1 MKINRTFT
9 MDLST
14 IELLKGKSN
23 KSKIVN
29 LAVRRY
35 MNHEDE
41 FLPADIST
49 RRLLAILHSREDI
62 DAGLK
67 GLILHHLH
75 LTK

>member
-14 IELLKGKSN
+14 IQMLQGKSN
-23 KSKIVN
+23 KSQIVN

-41 FLPADIST
+41 FLPSDIST
-49 RRLLAILHSREDI
+49 RRLLAILHAREDI

-75 LTK
+75 LTE

>member
-1 MKINRTFT
+1 

-14 IELLKGKSN
+14 IQMLKGKSN
-23 KSKIVN
+23 KSQIVN

-41 FLPADIST
+41 FLPSDIST
-49 RRLLAILHSREDI
+49 RRLLAILHAREDI

-75 LTK
+75 LTE